1 MNENMNLIPKIEEI
15 VCKVFNIT
23 LEDLRGNRKFR
34 SHTDARSVLFHIL
47 HVKYY
52 ISFYRLSRYYD
63 EHHSIIIRSVNKCES
78 LKGLDKDFYTKYRMC
93 ELQIENNLK
102 S

>member
-63 EHHSIIIRSVNKCES
+63 KH
-78 LKGLDKDFYTKYRMC
+78 KGLDKDFYTKYRMC